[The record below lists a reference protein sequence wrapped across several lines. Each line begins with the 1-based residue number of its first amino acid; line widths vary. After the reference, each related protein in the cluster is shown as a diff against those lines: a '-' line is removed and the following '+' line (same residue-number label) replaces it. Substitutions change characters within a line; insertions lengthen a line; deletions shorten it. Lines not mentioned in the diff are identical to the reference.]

1 LRLLKSLIFFGKR
14 DLAFGINLPERIEI
28 WKTFW
33 RPLMALTVDTLLA
46 AVRGCPCTFGHVQ
59 RVDIIVRF
67 ALPNRTFLGVAF
79 DPQPTL
85 DD

>member
-1 LRLLKSLIFFGKR
+1 
-14 DLAFGINLPERIEI
+14 
-28 WKTFW
+28 
-33 RPLMALTVDTLLA
+33 MALTVDTLLA

>member
-1 LRLLKSLIFFGKR
+1 LRLCALCVVA
-14 DLAFGINLPERIEI
+14 LALSA
-28 WKTFW
+28 T
-33 RPLMALTVDTLLA
+33 
-46 AVRGCPCTFGHVQ
+46 Q